1 MQIKTENGWQNVAS
15 SGVAGSGLGLGIAGT
30 VLGLMNGGGLNL
42 FGGWNRACGC
52 GYVENPNIV
61 SALYGELGKEK
72 AEKYADNVGI
82 GVYNAVVADYKE
94 LRNFISQLDKEI
106 AVEKQATRDNF
117 AFLNNKIDTSKRELF
132 GYVNSH
138 FVQGKLVM
146 PLESVEPQ
154 PMRRFNSYVAPTEP
168 ADEEGTTPTT

>member
-1 MQIKTENGWQNVAS
+1 MQIKSENGWQNVAS
-15 SGVAGSGLGLGIAGT
+15 NGLGVWGAVGGGLGTLALVNQLFGGNGMGLLGLGGCANNGIA
-30 VLGLMNGGGLNL
+30 
-42 FGGWNRACGC
+42 A
-52 GYVENPNIV
+52 
-61 SALYGELGKEK
+61 ALYGELGKEK

-138 FVQGKLVM
+138 FVPGKLVM

-168 ADEEGTTPTT
+168 ADEEGTTTPTT